1 MSKEASEEYASS
13 LADLTINSKPLINML
28 TILAEEN
35 IDHAPAIVQT
45 VETHLQKVKPD
56 IKLPVL
62 YLVDSIVK
70 NVGAAYTSLFTQNI
84 VSTFC
89 SVFEKVDER
98 TRGQMFKLRQTW
110 NEVFPP
116 KKLYALDVRAKA
128 TTVTAPSAPSKAA
141 SSKGAA
147 LKETPTKVDP
157 PKTDSKTDPSSA
169 DPNKLTYRSEILNP
183 PSLSVKKVVL
193 NKELVSKEELLK
205 GPKLK
210 AKKDKEVFTPDKTGP
225 YAGLNEAQM
234 REVLLVKQ
242 KQYLEMQQKKLEH
255 ELLRTKAKLE
265 EQQRQLEKQTG
276 NLHAAGKVQE
286 LQMAPLK
293 DLETK
298 PIDMTVAIPLLIAKF
313 EDCQTTNSSDI
324 STKEPPKL
332 SISHTTPAVASKWEV
347 KKPVAAST
355 TAQPAVR
362 SRDPRLASRQP
373 PPADTNE
380 HNKTTN
386 FVFDS
391 IKMVEPA
398 KPRQQIKIN
407 LANPDIVNKVPKGAS
422 RKDPRLKG
430 SKVHGLSNNSSKE
443 ALNNSGR
450 GEVKKSISPPSVA
463 QGEKL
468 LKESGKLGKGENAD
482 LSDSNK
488 GYTPSRP
495 DIGKKKRKDSKNL
508 GENATTKNTKRDDQR
523 NRSPFRAK
531 SPVQD
536 KIRAKSPQRSKSP
549 LQRTK
554 SPIPKRKSPVQKVKS
569 HFRLSSPVQSSKSP
583 PKPKSPIHSKSP
595 VRESGPFQHLRN
607 PPRSSSPIFEESLTE
622 KKLPFQRTR
631 SPIGSKSPVYRTKSP
646 VRGKSPSLISK
657 SSNLRSKS
665 PVNISISSVASN
677 SVQLD
682 KCSNLRSTSPFP
694 GIESTLPII
703 KSPDLKEKSPI
714 PRVKSPVVE
723 ESLSRKKSP
732 EGSRSPGTRKVA
744 SKSKTASEE
753 IRPVRDSGVPSKYE
767 NSGSDLSRSPSPE
780 KKSRKKSRSKF
791 KDVKTS
797 RKTRHYRER
806 ASSKSPDLSITSST
820 GDVDL
825 RQGGPPQKLP
835 RLGAFPADVT
845 MTTPPSAIV
854 KEDFKNVIVQV
865 SSKDVDLRQLPGS
878 PGKKRASMERAE
890 QPPSKK
896 TKAEIFDALFGS
908 EDVDLRQLPTAPVT
922 VASSTPPHAPS
933 PTPSSQDTPESDETL
948 IEMKPRIDDD
958 PRGWAK
964 YKELKPD
971 TYKSPRPFGQF
982 RDLPSRSHILNTKS
996 ESMSP
1001 EHEPAFEGEPQPV
1014 FDRLGRR
1021 LLYHKLPDD
1030 PGERRRSLNTPLSPF
1045 PEMDTDMRPRPHLMD
1060 VDAINSP
1067 FNFNMIMAHAEEQL
1081 KNGTLSFNQYNLFI
1095 QQMIR
1100 MNEVSKL
1107 QEAQR
1112 RDELESK
1119 EAWEQRRRRR
1129 RLGSD
1134 DEQGD
1139 KSPVYSP
1146 GSPVNDSSDVNKQP
1160 QMSPSDM
1167 RFGDIDERFP
1177 GGQKTAPR
1185 VPPLG
1190 SMAPAPE
1197 PPPPHWNVNQPRWEP
1212 WQHRGPPPSSG
1223 PPQMRMMSPGVPYHC
1238 PEISSPSNFP
1248 VNRWRPPF
1256 QNRPNF
1262 DGDIEN
1268 RFDRFSPRSGP
1279 GLRFPPSMPLTQ
1291 QLQHQMQH
1299 PPPRIT
1305 YPPMLVRDRELP
1317 PADAK
1322 LLEHILQDSM
1332 RTINI
1337 DGVPREIRFYG
1348 DTAIVMMTWDDPREI
1363 SFQGNVKRR
1372 VTFDDRD
1379 SILCAINEG
1388 YRDFV
1393 LDGITHRIRI
1403 GAPTRE
1409 LYIDGKW
1416 YECIFGGPPVNI
1428 EIGGKLHTVK
1438 LDGPQP
1444 QVKIGYARKDLVAGK
1459 INLIINAKTMV
1470 PVFLD
1475 AKPQR
1480 FDIEGKPHI
1489 LRFVDALMR
1498 VMINGRPFPVEFGGL
1513 PKPILVRD
1521 KKHFIRFSVLP
1532 RWVRPGYVKI
1542 VNMEGTRLASPP
1554 PHLDAENSNS
1564 NMGLSG
1570 DESSNDGATDFV
1582 QGHKPALP
1590 ILGNPVAGRGTGG
1603 RRLQDSVDTEQAR
1616 GSPGHYHKDSTGL
1629 GLLAR
1634 PPPTHRTRQG
1644 GQMPLE
1650 MLTSLMPATM
1660 AAPASGCS
1668 YQVEQDSQEAIKK
1681 PDPVSQLATST
1692 SPMEVSTEVSAPKAA
1707 STTGGIPFLPVD
1719 VNIDELFKKLVA
1731 SGIVPQSDAQVRE
1744 VKKEEESNVIKLVNF
1759 KIPETLKL
1767 RQPGIVTLLYSGI
1780 QCSSCGVRF
1789 PPEQTIK
1796 YSQHLDWHF
1805 RQNRR
1810 DRDNTRK
1817 AQSRKWY
1824 YDVSDWIQFEE
1835 IEDLEERAQ
1844 SWFETQQAAEG
1855 RPEDKEVQEIPSV
1868 SAGESLE
1875 DTFCDVCHDKFE
1887 QFYNEDREEWH
1898 LRLAVRVD
1906 GKTYHPFCYD
1916 DYKASLESAADDSSV
1931 LDEAK
1936 GEDKVEEGEAMD
1948 ENEEG
1953 SEIKD
1958 EVKDELID
1966 TKADPTEVTKELT
1979 EAKTDPNEVKEELIE
1994 VKADP
1999 SEVKVEPTEAKEGTT
2014 EAEEPNEAKE
2024 TEESIAEMV
2033 VEEHQLLEDGEIKK
2047 EVAADD
2053 DDQIKEIEGGMD
2065 SVTLE
2070 TVENTDEPGTEAVK
2084 EEVESESKV
2093 VEEQVR
2099 EPVAPVADTTHVAL
2113 VSSIDGNVQFED
2125 KLQLGVASAMPGKIK
2140 INITKAVVAVK
2151 ELEVE
2156 KEGPTEPEEVT
2167 ETLEEEESPE
2177 EECSKQS
2184 EPPPPGVDP
2193 VCMKSSFF
2201 GRKLTECP
2209 PVSKGKDISA
2219 LCSIM

>member
-1 MSKEASEEYASS
+1 
-13 LADLTINSKPLINML
+13 
-28 TILAEEN
+28 
-35 IDHAPAIVQT
+35 
-45 VETHLQKVKPD
+45 
-56 IKLPVL
+56 
-62 YLVDSIVK
+62 
-70 NVGAAYTSLFTQNI
+70 
-84 VSTFC
+84 
-89 SVFEKVDER
+89 
-98 TRGQMFKLRQTW
+98 
-110 NEVFPP
+110 
-116 KKLYALDVRAKA
+116 
-128 TTVTAPSAPSKAA
+128 
-141 SSKGAA
+141 
-147 LKETPTKVDP
+147 
-157 PKTDSKTDPSSA
+157 
-169 DPNKLTYRSEILNP
+169 
-183 PSLSVKKVVL
+183 
-193 NKELVSKEELLK
+193 
-205 GPKLK
+205 
-210 AKKDKEVFTPDKTGP
+210 
-225 YAGLNEAQM
+225 
-234 REVLLVKQ
+234 
-242 KQYLEMQQKKLEH
+242 
-255 ELLRTKAKLE
+255 
-265 EQQRQLEKQTG
+265 
-276 NLHAAGKVQE
+276 
-286 LQMAPLK
+286 
-293 DLETK
+293 
-298 PIDMTVAIPLLIAKF
+298 
-313 EDCQTTNSSDI
+313 
-324 STKEPPKL
+324 
-332 SISHTTPAVASKWEV
+332 
-347 KKPVAAST
+347 
-355 TAQPAVR
+355 
-362 SRDPRLASRQP
+362 
-373 PPADTNE
+373 
-380 HNKTTN
+380 
-386 FVFDS
+386 
-391 IKMVEPA
+391 
-398 KPRQQIKIN
+398 
-407 LANPDIVNKVPKGAS
+407 
-422 RKDPRLKG
+422 
-430 SKVHGLSNNSSKE
+430 
-443 ALNNSGR
+443 
-450 GEVKKSISPPSVA
+450 
-463 QGEKL
+463 
-468 LKESGKLGKGENAD
+468 
-482 LSDSNK
+482 
-488 GYTPSRP
+488 
-495 DIGKKKRKDSKNL
+495 
-508 GENATTKNTKRDDQR
+508 
-523 NRSPFRAK
+523 
-531 SPVQD
+531 
-536 KIRAKSPQRSKSP
+536 
-549 LQRTK
+549 
-554 SPIPKRKSPVQKVKS
+554 
-569 HFRLSSPVQSSKSP
+569 
-583 PKPKSPIHSKSP
+583 
-595 VRESGPFQHLRN
+595 
-607 PPRSSSPIFEESLTE
+607 IFYC
-622 KKLPFQRTR
+622 R
-631 SPIGSKSPVYRTKSP
+631 
-646 VRGKSPSLISK
+646 
-657 SSNLRSKS
+657 
-665 PVNISISSVASN
+665 
-677 SVQLD
+677 
-682 KCSNLRSTSPFP
+682 
-694 GIESTLPII
+694 
-703 KSPDLKEKSPI
+703 
-714 PRVKSPVVE
+714 
-723 ESLSRKKSP
+723 
-732 EGSRSPGTRKVA
+732 
-744 SKSKTASEE
+744 
-753 IRPVRDSGVPSKYE
+753 
-767 NSGSDLSRSPSPE
+767 
-780 KKSRKKSRSKF
+780 
-791 KDVKTS
+791 
-797 RKTRHYRER
+797 
-806 ASSKSPDLSITSST
+806 
-820 GDVDL
+820 
-825 RQGGPPQKLP
+825 
-835 RLGAFPADVT
+835 
-845 MTTPPSAIV
+845 
-854 KEDFKNVIVQV
+854 
-865 SSKDVDLRQLPGS
+865 
-878 PGKKRASMERAE
+878 
-890 QPPSKK
+890 
-896 TKAEIFDALFGS
+896 LFGS

-996 ESMSP
+996 ESVSP

-1616 GSPGHYHKDSTGL
+1616 SSPGHYHKDSAGL

-1634 PPPTHRTRQG
+1634 PPPTHRTRQAI
-1644 GQMPLE
+1644 L
-1650 MLTSLMPATM
+1650 SNLM
-1660 AAPASGCS
+1660 
-1668 YQVEQDSQEAIKK
+1668 E
-1681 PDPVSQLATST
+1681 
-1692 SPMEVSTEVSAPKAA
+1692 
-1707 STTGGIPFLPVD
+1707 
-1719 VNIDELFKKLVA
+1719 
-1731 SGIVPQSDAQVRE
+1731 
-1744 VKKEEESNVIKLVNF
+1744 
-1759 KIPETLKL
+1759 
-1767 RQPGIVTLLYSGI
+1767 
-1780 QCSSCGVRF
+1780 RF
-1789 PPEQTIK
+1789 
-1796 YSQHLDWHF
+1796 
-1805 RQNRR
+1805 
-1810 DRDNTRK
+1810 
-1817 AQSRKWY
+1817 
-1824 YDVSDWIQFEE
+1824 
-1835 IEDLEERAQ
+1835 
-1844 SWFETQQAAEG
+1844 
-1855 RPEDKEVQEIPSV
+1855 
-1868 SAGESLE
+1868 
-1875 DTFCDVCHDKFE
+1875 
-1887 QFYNEDREEWH
+1887 
-1898 LRLAVRVD
+1898 
-1906 GKTYHPFCYD
+1906 
-1916 DYKASLESAADDSSV
+1916 
-1931 LDEAK
+1931 
-1936 GEDKVEEGEAMD
+1936 
-1948 ENEEG
+1948 
-1953 SEIKD
+1953 
-1958 EVKDELID
+1958 
-1966 TKADPTEVTKELT
+1966 
-1979 EAKTDPNEVKEELIE
+1979 
-1994 VKADP
+1994 VKADIVNVVDV
-1999 SEVKVEPTEAKEGTT
+1999 SKEENVLSVKKIDLDFATRNELKKSNVFLLLIQQWLRTGWRETLLSTLVDARWLVGTT
-2014 EAEEPNEAKE
+2014 ADKAAREFKNICLNPNVTVTLKDYSCEQERIDHPWRRVFQERELDNISKVMKLVSILSHGNTNIERGFAVN
-2024 TEESIAEMV
+2024 TECIFQNMREQTLISRRCVYDAVTTIGGIDNLNISKSLIHAARNAHLQFKLYENENIEKSQKTTEKRRTSI
-2033 VEEHQLLEDGEIKK
+2033 EIKK
-2047 EVAADD
+2047 
-2053 DDQIKEIEGGMD
+2053 
-2065 SVTLE
+2065 LE
-2070 TVENTDEPGTEAVK
+2070 
-2084 EEVESESKV
+2084 
-2093 VEEQVR
+2093 
-2099 EPVAPVADTTHVAL
+2099 
-2113 VSSIDGNVQFED
+2113 
-2125 KLQLGVASAMPGKIK
+2125 
-2140 INITKAVVAVK
+2140 
-2151 ELEVE
+2151 
-2156 KEGPTEPEEVT
+2156 
-2167 ETLEEEESPE
+2167 
-2177 EECSKQS
+2177 
-2184 EPPPPGVDP
+2184 
-2193 VCMKSSFF
+2193 
-2201 GRKLTECP
+2201 
-2209 PVSKGKDISA
+2209 
-2219 LCSIM
+2219 

>member
-1 MSKEASEEYASS
+1 MKRKEESEARRLMPEDEMQSVEGEQEWFKKKFDGSSRGASK
-13 LADLTINSKPLINML
+13 
-28 TILAEEN
+28 
-35 IDHAPAIVQT
+35 
-45 VETHLQKVKPD
+45 
-56 IKLPVL
+56 
-62 YLVDSIVK
+62 K
-70 NVGAAYTSLFTQNI
+70 NVMKALF
-84 VSTFC
+84 S
-89 SVFEKVDER
+89 
-98 TRGQMFKLRQTW
+98 G
-110 NEVFPP
+110 
-116 KKLYALDVRAKA
+116 DVLSFAFYLLF
-128 TTVTAPSAPSKAA
+128 VC
-141 SSKGAA
+141 GCN
-147 LKETPTKVDP
+147 LG
-157 PKTDSKTDPSSA
+157 
-169 DPNKLTYRSEILNP
+169 
-183 PSLSVKKVVL
+183 LSVW
-193 NKELVSKEELLK
+193 LK
-205 GPKLK
+205 
-210 AKKDKEVFTPDKTGP
+210 
-225 YAGLNEAQM
+225 
-234 REVLLVKQ
+234 
-242 KQYLEMQQKKLEH
+242 
-255 ELLRTKAKLE
+255 
-265 EQQRQLEKQTG
+265 
-276 NLHAAGKVQE
+276 E

-324 STKEPPKL
+324 SAKEPPKL
-332 SISHTTPAVASKWEV
+332 SITHTTSVVASKWEV

-355 TAQPAVR
+355 TAQPTVR

-373 PPADTNE
+373 PGDTNE

-488 GYTPSRP
+488 GYTPSKP

-554 SPIPKRKSPVQKVKS
+554 SPIPNRKSPVQK
-569 HFRLSSPVQSSKSP
+569 
-583 PKPKSPIHSKSP
+583 
-595 VRESGPFQHLRN
+595 
-607 PPRSSSPIFEESLTE
+607 
-622 KKLPFQRTR
+622 
-631 SPIGSKSPVYRTKSP
+631 
-646 VRGKSPSLISK
+646 
-657 SSNLRSKS
+657 
-665 PVNISISSVASN
+665 
-677 SVQLD
+677 
-682 KCSNLRSTSPFP
+682 
-694 GIESTLPII
+694 
-703 KSPDLKEKSPI
+703 
-714 PRVKSPVVE
+714 VKSPVVE

-732 EGSRSPGTRKVA
+732 EGSRSPGTRKGT

-753 IRPVRDSGVPSKYE
+753 MRPARDSGVPSKYE

-835 RLGAFPADVT
+835 RLGAFPADV
-845 MTTPPSAIV
+845 V
-854 KEDFKNVIVQV
+854 KEDFKRYISSLLQQKRIKHSIMARDVIVQV

-922 VASSTPPHAPS
+922 VAPSTPPHAPS

-996 ESMSP
+996 ESASP

-1067 FNFNMIMAHAEEQL
+1067 FNFNMIMTHAEEQL

-1134 DEQGD
+1134 DEQA
-1139 KSPVYSP
+1139 
-1146 GSPVNDSSDVNKQP
+1146 

-1197 PPPPHWNVNQPRWEP
+1197 PPPPHWNVNQPHWEP

-1223 PPQMRMMSPGVPYHC
+1223 PPQIRMMSPGVPYHC

-1379 SILCAINEG
+1379 SILCAFNEG

-1603 RRLQDSVDTEQAR
+1603 RRLQDSMDTEQAR
-1616 GSPGHYHKDSTGL
+1616 GSPGHYHKDSAGL

-1681 PDPVSQLATST
+1681 PDTVSQLATST
-1692 SPMEVSTEVSAPKAA
+1692 SPMEVSTEASAPKAA
-1707 STTGGIPFLPVD
+1707 ATTGGIPFLPVD

-1731 SGIVPQSDAQVRE
+1731 SGIVPQSDAQVQE

-1916 DYKASLESAADDSSV
+1916 DYKIQLSLMYFTRLKKLLH
-1931 LDEAK
+1931 LD
-1936 GEDKVEEGEAMD
+1936 MR
-1948 ENEEG
+1948 
-1953 SEIKD
+1953 I
-1958 EVKDELID
+1958 
-1966 TKADPTEVTKELT
+1966 
-1979 EAKTDPNEVKEELIE
+1979 
-1994 VKADP
+1994 
-1999 SEVKVEPTEAKEGTT
+1999 
-2014 EAEEPNEAKE
+2014 
-2024 TEESIAEMV
+2024 
-2033 VEEHQLLEDGEIKK
+2033 
-2047 EVAADD
+2047 
-2053 DDQIKEIEGGMD
+2053 
-2065 SVTLE
+2065 
-2070 TVENTDEPGTEAVK
+2070 
-2084 EEVESESKV
+2084 
-2093 VEEQVR
+2093 
-2099 EPVAPVADTTHVAL
+2099 
-2113 VSSIDGNVQFED
+2113 
-2125 KLQLGVASAMPGKIK
+2125 
-2140 INITKAVVAVK
+2140 
-2151 ELEVE
+2151 
-2156 KEGPTEPEEVT
+2156 EPET
-2167 ETLEEEESPE
+2167 P
-2177 EECSKQS
+2177 
-2184 EPPPPGVDP
+2184 DF
-2193 VCMKSSFF
+2193 VCQRSN
-2201 GRKLTECP
+2201 
-2209 PVSKGKDISA
+2209 A
-2219 LCSIM
+2219 